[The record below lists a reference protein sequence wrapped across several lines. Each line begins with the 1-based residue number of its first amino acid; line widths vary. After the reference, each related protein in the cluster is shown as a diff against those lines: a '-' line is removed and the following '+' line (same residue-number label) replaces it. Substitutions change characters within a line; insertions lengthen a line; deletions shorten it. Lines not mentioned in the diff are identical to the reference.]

1 MLEKPEVTLSEM
13 AGTLRTRELRVRPAE
28 LDSAFDDLCLVSILR
43 RDGPKYTFAAK
54 TFPEVL
60 RRSQDVYGLIL
71 SYSDEIQ
78 KSDEASNG

>member
-1 MLEKPEVTLSEM
+1 
-13 AGTLRTRELRVRPAE
+13 
-28 LDSAFDDLCLVSILR
+28 
-43 RDGPKYTFAAK
+43 
-54 TFPEVL
+54 VL